1 MAGHSKWANIQHRK
15 GRQDAARS
23 KLFSK
28 LAKEITV
35 AAKMGD
41 PDPDKNPRLRLAVK
55 EAKGQSVPKDVIERA
70 IKKAIGGDAENYD
83 EIRYEGYGP
92 NGVAVIVETMT
103 DNKNRTAST
112 VRSTFSKNGGNLGET
127 GSVGFMFERKGEV
140 VYPATVGDADDVMM
154 AAIEAGAE
162 DVDSS
167 EDGHIVYCADTDLN
181 DVSNALEAELGESE
195 STKLIWKPTTTT
207 ELGLEDMQ
215 KLMKLVD
222 ALEDDDD
229 VQRVTTNF
237 EASDRLWRSFKVGFS
252 SEIKSRLLGR
262 LFLLALCNHASRKQ
276 FISMRIPKG
285 TAVGVEIA
293 VDEALIHQLLL
304 EELLVLQTFNVGF
317 GEWHQ
322 LFEIQPIAVETQF
335 CARTKR
341 PVGARHKGQ
350 QTAGAAFHCDACI
363 QTILQNAFGEG
374 ARFIEVATGAVQS
387 DLTQIAGVGQHRFKF
402 AHHARGH
409 DAIIG
414 QYTAIQGHM
423 YAESFWRGAGF

>member
-28 LAKEITV
+28 LSKEITV

-55 EAKGQSVPKDVIERA
+55 EAKSNSVPKDVIDRA
-70 IKKAIGGDAENYD
+70 IKKSVAGEGDEYE

-103 DNKNRTAST
+103 DNRNRTAST

-140 VYPATVGDADDVMM
+140 LYPATAGDADTIFE

-162 DVDSS
+162 DVESS
-167 EDGHIVYCADTDLN
+167 EDGHIIWCADTDLN
-181 DVSNALEAELGESE
+181 EVSNVLEGALGESE
-195 STKLIWKPTTTT
+195 STKLVWKPTTTT

-237 EASDRLWRSFKVGFS
+237 EA
-252 SEIKSRLLGR
+252 
-262 LFLLALCNHASRKQ
+262 
-276 FISMRIPKG
+276 
-285 TAVGVEIA
+285 T
-293 VDEALIHQLLL
+293 DEVMAQL
-304 EELLVLQTFNVGF
+304 
-317 GEWHQ
+317 
-322 LFEIQPIAVETQF
+322 
-335 CARTKR
+335 
-341 PVGARHKGQ
+341 
-350 QTAGAAFHCDACI
+350 
-363 QTILQNAFGEG
+363 
-374 ARFIEVATGAVQS
+374 
-387 DLTQIAGVGQHRFKF
+387 
-402 AHHARGH
+402 
-409 DAIIG
+409 
-414 QYTAIQGHM
+414 
-423 YAESFWRGAGF
+423 